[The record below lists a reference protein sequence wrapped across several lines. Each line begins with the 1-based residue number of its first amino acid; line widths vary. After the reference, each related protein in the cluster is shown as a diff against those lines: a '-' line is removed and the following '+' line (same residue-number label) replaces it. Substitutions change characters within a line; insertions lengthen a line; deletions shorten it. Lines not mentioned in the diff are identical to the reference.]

1 MFAVPQ
7 QLKPWDMLQGL
18 FHILYTLAW
27 EITGIT
33 KRKGAHTFLNG
44 ATPQGLSS
52 CSGSPLITKRPAGS
66 DWTRTWFCRITSSWM
81 SQHDIIS
88 IDVGVYSLN
97 ERVIYW
103 LESNE
108 LNRNQFQ
115 FHEVITKIIHSRPIL
130 QTHSYISEI
139 EYIEKLESSS
149 IQGQLKGVSIRWAV
163 HETRNP
169 QSINNV
175 KQYTKHIEMALAP
188 SGSA

>member
-1 MFAVPQ
+1 
-7 QLKPWDMLQGL
+7 
-18 FHILYTLAW
+18 
-27 EITGIT
+27 
-33 KRKGAHTFLNG
+33 
-44 ATPQGLSS
+44 
-52 CSGSPLITKRPAGS
+52 
-66 DWTRTWFCRITSSWM
+66 M